1 MATERV
7 IASYLIETPQP
18 LKEAAEVLAGEQS
31 SGTFVADAMPVIFQ
45 PDWKKVFAAEQLL
58 ASTRKITEIK

>member
-1 MATERV
+1 M
-7 IASYLIETPQP
+7 
-18 LKEAAEVLAGEQS
+18 
-31 SGTFVADAMPVIFQ
+31 MPVIFQ